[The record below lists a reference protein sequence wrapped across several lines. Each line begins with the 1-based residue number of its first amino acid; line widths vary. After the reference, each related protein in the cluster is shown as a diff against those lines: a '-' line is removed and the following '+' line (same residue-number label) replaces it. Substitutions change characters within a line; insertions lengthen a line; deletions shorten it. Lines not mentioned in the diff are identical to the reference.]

1 MVASSDGIGMR
12 MKKWFYN
19 LYTLVVC
26 LVGRILLKL
35 IIVFTL
41 RVLLGLNAIGMGVL
55 YLLG

>member
-12 MKKWFYN
+12 MKEWFYN

-26 LVGRILLKL
+26 LVGRILLTL

-41 RVLLGLNAIGMGVL
+41 RVLLGLNAI
-55 YLLG
+55 